1 MTPQQ
6 FSEKMRQAR
15 LRSPLKTRAL
25 ALKQFAEVEDY
36 LHRHHLPLNVKPS
49 GSTLKRPDSSAAAQS

>member
-36 LHRHHLPLNVKPS
+36 LHRHHLPLNAKPS
-49 GSTLKRPDSSAAAQS
+49 VSMPKPLDSSGTSKS